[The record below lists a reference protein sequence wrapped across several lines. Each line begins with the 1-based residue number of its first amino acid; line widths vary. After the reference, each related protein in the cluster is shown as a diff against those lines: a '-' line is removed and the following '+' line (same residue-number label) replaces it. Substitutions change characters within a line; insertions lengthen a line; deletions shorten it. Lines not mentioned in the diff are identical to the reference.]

1 LEVELAFKDNVP
13 ASEVRATMAKAG
25 AKEAHIQALSGGE
38 KDYLI
43 RFDKDSFAALSGGA
57 ATPPATEVKAD
68 ATGDNTAAQAAE
80 AVENGARVQAWA
92 FRVDDVLAARER
104 FMAAGTGHELKQRLD
119 AKPARFCLTD
129 DILEAASDRWRDA
142 FLTTHR
148 ETMGVFVGIVRDGVA
163 SGDLPRG
170 TLPELVASATWA
182 LSVGMD
188 QLHEGGLVF
197 RGVPKEDF
205 RNMRHKM
212 FYALLDGFGWK
223 PLSTELDYETVRRRI
238 LAEIYAP
245 EARQLGLLPKA
256 SRATAAAAR

>member
-1 LEVELAFKDNVP
+1 VPPRKKIQIAEREKQIIRIAGEILAEQGLN
-13 ASEVRATMAKAG
+13 ALTM
-25 AKEAHIQALSGGE
+25 
-38 KDYLI
+38 
-43 RFDKDSFAALSGGA
+43 DSVL
-57 ATPPATEVKAD
+57 
-68 ATGDNTAAQAAE
+68 
-80 AVENGARVQAWA
+80 ARVDFSKGTLYNHFKCREDLLVA
-92 FRVDDVLAARER
+92 FNAQCFAEHLAYFERGALLRGRARER

-170 TLPELVASATWA
+170 TLPELVASAAWA

-223 PLSTELDYETVRRRI
+223 PLSTELDYEAVRRRI

-245 EARQLGLLPKA
+245 EARQLGLLPKT